1 MASFFSPLLLFP
13 DTKRG
18 GWREVPQQQQ
28 MAKIAQKPLLLP
40 AVVGGVKNGNATK
53 FWRKKFPDGNN
64 SAALSSL
71 SVRSLS
77 PLGDLEWVLGFNPIY
92 FLP

>member
-40 AVVGGVKNGNATK
+40 AVVGGVKK
-53 FWRKKFPDGNN
+53 WERYKILEKKIPG
-64 SAALSSL
+64 
-71 SVRSLS
+71 
-77 PLGDLEWVLGFNPIY
+77 WQ
-92 FLP
+92 